1 VQASNLLTETLI
13 TRVTNDAV
21 AGTAD
26 ADSTVLD
33 MTGYD
38 GVLFVAM
45 VGDVTSTCVLQ
56 LVAYENTA
64 SSTSSP
70 APTPVTGG
78 ATTAITCGATAQDN
92 TMMIVDVIRPSM
104 RYVFVRIHRTVANA
118 VIDGVIA
125 IQYRGKTPP
134 PITQGA
140 TVIASIT
147 STPEV

>member
-1 VQASNLLTETLI
+1 MQATNLLTECLI

-21 AGTAD
+21 AGTSD

-38 GVLFVAM
+38 GVLFVALF
-45 VGDVTSTCVLQ
+45 GDITTTAVIQ

-70 APTPVTGG
+70 APTLVTGG
-78 ATTAITCGATAQDN
+78 ATAPLTCGATAQDN
-92 TMMIVDVIRPSM
+92 GMLVVDVIRPSM
-104 RYVFVRIHRTVANA
+104 RYVFARVHRTTANA
-118 VIDGVIA
+118 VIDGVLA

-140 TVIASIT
+140 TVLASIT